1 MNLRGYLIN
10 NRLAADGAFGTYYA
24 EKYGND
30 ELPEAANTMHP
41 ERVLE
46 IHTEYIKAGARY
58 IRTNTYASN
67 SSLLSNDEQ
76 KVRENVNA
84 AVGIA
89 RKAIGQ
95 SSVEEKIY
103 LAGDIGP
110 IPEMSGFSKSE
121 NESEYTRLAS
131 YMLEAGVDAV
141 HFETFSDY
149 EELLPAIRYIR
160 DSAEDIFISVCFS
173 VCSGSRCSC
182 S

>member
-1 MNLRGYLIN
+1 MNLREYITN

-76 KVRENVNA
+76 KVRNM
-84 AVGIA
+84 AVTIEGNICPDGL
-89 RKAIGQ
+89 RLVYK
-95 SSVEEKIY
+95 
-103 LAGDIGP
+103 P
-110 IPEMSGFSKSE
+110 SK
-121 NESEYTRLAS
+121 
-131 YMLEAGVDAV
+131 
-141 HFETFSDY
+141 
-149 EELLPAIRYIR
+149 P
-160 DSAEDIFISVCFS
+160 
-173 VCSGSRCSC
+173 
-182 S
+182 